1 MSKIIIAALLSIIS
15 LGISAE
21 PVNLNSG
28 SAEEIAA
35 ALKGVGMS
43 KANAIVEHRESNGDF
58 ASVEQLL
65 DVKGIGMKT
74 LEGFRLTFCYRT
86 ILTPRSS

>member
-1 MSKIIIAALLSIIS
+1 MNKIIIAALLSIIS
-15 LGISAE
+15 FGLSAE
-21 PVNLNSG
+21 PVNVNSA

-58 ASVEQLL
+58 TSVEQLL

-74 LEGFRLTFCYRT
+74 LEGLRT
-86 ILTPRSS
+86 DVLLSDDANATQ

>member
-1 MSKIIIAALLSIIS
+1 MSKIIITALLSIIS
-15 LGISAE
+15 FGLSAE
-21 PVNLNSG
+21 PVNVNSA

-43 KANAIVEHRESNGDF
+43 KANAIVEHRENNGDF
-58 ASVEQLL
+58 TSVEQLL

-74 LEGFRLTFCYRT
+74 LEGFRADVLLSDDANATQ
-86 ILTPRSS
+86 